1 MVAIGQT
8 AEAGPDGAALTVAN
22 SGGGN
27 GTACETP
34 TSAGSLIYSSGA
46 AAHGSFG
53 IRSVPQSGVIR
64 EGRWNFTAA
73 QIIQFRGYFY
83 RRGNPTV
90 AHTILQIKSGA
101 TTLFQLASSAS
112 NPGRINVQDANGSP
126 LYGTTASN
134 TALDTLYRVEFII
147 DCGTTSSNGDVQF
160 RLYPGE
166 STTHQAIY
174 DSGIAPVNLAGPLDA
189 DNIRLGHPSGTTTD
203 LTVWDWDSWNVW
215 TAGDMTGTFPN
226 LFTAAPSKID
236 FTLTEISDTQV
247 DIGWADPGDAPD
259 GIAILRG
266 PGNLTGVD
274 GNGLPS
280 SDPLYDFSTV
290 AGVSVIA
297 NNQDAA
303 TDSPYS
309 DTITAGTYTYDI
321 VRESP

>member
-1 MVAIGQT
+1 MAIIGQT
-8 AEAGPDGAALTVAN
+8 ADAGPDTAALTVAN

-34 TSAGSLIYSSGA
+34 TSPGALIYSTAA
-46 AAHGSFG
+46 AAHGAMG

-73 QIIQFRGYFY
+73 QVMQFRGYFY
-83 RRGNPTV
+83 RRNNPTA

-101 TTLFQLASSAS
+101 TTVFQLAASAS
-112 NPGRINVQDANGSP
+112 NPGRINVQDATGSP
-126 LYGTTASN
+126 LFGTSASN
-134 TALDTLYRVEFII
+134 TVLDTLYRVEFII
-147 DCGTTSSNGDVQF
+147 DCGTTSSDGSVEF

-166 STTHQAIY
+166 STTPQASY
-174 DSGIAPVNLAGPLDA
+174 SSGAAVNLGGPLDA
-189 DNIRLGHPSGTTTD
+189 DNIRLGHPSGTTSD
-203 LTVWDWDSWNVW
+203 LTVWDWDSWNIW
-215 TAGDMTGTFPN
+215 TAGDMSGTFPN
-226 LFTAAPSKID
+226 LFTADPSKID
-236 FTLTEISDTQV
+236 FTLTEISPTQV
-247 DIGWADPGDAPD
+247 NIGWADPGNAPN

-274 GNGLPS
+274 GNGRLP
-280 SDPLYDFSTV
+280 SDPLYDFSTI

-309 DTITAGTYTYDI
+309 DTITAGGYTYNI
-321 VRESP
+321 VRET

>member
-46 AAHGSFG
+46 AIHGSYG

-64 EGRWNFTAA
+64 EGRWNWTAA
-73 QIIQFRGYFY
+73 QIIQFRGYVI
-83 RRGNPTV
+83 RRANPTA

-101 TTLFQLASSAS
+101 TTLFQLASSSS
-112 NPGRINVQDANGSP
+112 NPGRINVQNSVGSP
-126 LYGTTASN
+126 LFGDVTSN
-134 TALDTLYRVEFII
+134 TTIDAVNRIEFIL

-160 RLYPGE
+160 RMYAGE
-166 STTHQAIY
+166 STTAAATFNT
-174 DSGIAPVNLAGPLDA
+174 SAANLGGPLDA

-215 TAGDMTGTFPN
+215 TGVDMTGTFPN

-290 AGVSVIA
+290 PGVSVIA